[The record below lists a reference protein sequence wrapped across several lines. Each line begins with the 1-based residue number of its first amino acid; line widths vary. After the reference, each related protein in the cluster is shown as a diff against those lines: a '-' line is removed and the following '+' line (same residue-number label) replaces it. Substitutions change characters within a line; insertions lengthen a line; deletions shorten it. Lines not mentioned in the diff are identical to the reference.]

1 MDPSSFMMDM
11 DLGEMFYNFPMH
23 SSIQPFCGLD
33 LWPYLDP
40 ASKRT
45 IWEHWYRCMM
55 GWVAAPYLAT
65 KYQLLADEVTQG
77 DRLDKTNPFQWV
89 KVILNL
95 LMSLTTYDPTQ
106 PWAHR
111 ITSTGANCSGGPTY
125 VDDVRM
131 VGSSLQHCWDVS
143 HRFST
148 ILAYLGIQVATR
160 KTRPP
165 SQFPGAWAGIVAS
178 ASPDGV
184 TASVTLDKWL
194 KAQLLL

>member
-33 LWPYLDP
+33 LRPYLDP

-45 IWEHWYRCMM
+45 IWERWCRCMM

-65 KYQLLADEVTQG
+65 KYQLLDDEVTQG

-95 LMSLTTYDPTQ
+95 PSLTTYDPTQ
-106 PWAHR
+106 PWVYR
-111 ITSTGANCSGGPTY
+111 ITSTGAKCSGGPTY
-125 VDDVRM
+125 VDGRCENGRLKPSTLLGCITPVFHHTSIPRDT
-131 VGSSLQHCWDVS
+131 GSHKKNTPTKSIPWC
-143 HRFST
+143 
-148 ILAYLGIQVATR
+148 LGR
-160 KTRPP
+160 DSGFCLP
-165 SQFPGAWAGIVAS
+165 
-178 ASPDGV
+178 
-184 TASVTLDKWL
+184 
-194 KAQLLL
+194 

>member
-1 MDPSSFMMDM
+1 MMDSSSFMMDM

-33 LWPYLDP
+33 LRPYLDP

-45 IWEHWYRCMM
+45 IWERWCRCMM

-77 DRLDKTNPFQWV
+77 DRSSKTNPFQWE

-95 LMSLTTYDPTQ
+95 PGLSIYDPTQ
-106 PWAHR
+106 PWVYR
-111 ITSTGANCSGGPTY
+111 ITRTGAKRSGGPTY

-131 VGSSLQHCWDVS
+131 VGSSLQHCWDVA

-160 KTRPP
+160 KTRTP
-165 SQFPGAWAGIVAS
+165 S
-178 ASPDGV
+178 
-184 TASVTLDKWL
+184 
-194 KAQLLL
+194 